1 MKKSEIEDILM
12 NFSYKEEFRSN
23 AEESFIIFYREYSK
37 YLYKVVI
44 EAKKKYPF
52 LRHDIIDD
60 IVNNTFL
67 KIYENPLLF
76 KIDESHSDLNIDAR
90 LKAYLST
97 IAKNNLKDLLN
108 TEIKENHLKIIDDDE
123 NVFDPPEIETDEN
136 ISLSQMRIILDEVLN
151 TFKERDKAILLT
163 LYEFY
168 EEGKNTPSET
178 LDWLCEVHKTTRD
191 NIKAIKSRCNKKII
205 DHFNSKLTN
214 TKTISK

>member
-1 MKKSEIEDILM
+1 M
-12 NFSYKEEFRSN
+12 NFAYKEEFRSN
-23 AEESFIIFYREYSK
+23 AENSFIRFYKEYSK

-44 EAKKKYPF
+44 EAKRKYTF
-52 LRHDIIDD
+52 LREDIIHD

-76 KIDESHSDLNIDAR
+76 QIDESHSDLITDAR
-90 LKAYLST
+90 FKAYLST

-123 NVFDPPEIETDEN
+123 NIFNPPEIETEEN
-136 ISLSQMRIILDEVLN
+136 ISLSQMRITLDEVLN

>member
-1 MKKSEIEDILM
+1 M
-12 NFSYKEEFRSN
+12 NFSYKEEFKSN
-23 AEESFIIFYREYSK
+23 AENSFTIFYREYSK

-44 EAKKKYPF
+44 EAKKKYTF
-52 LRHDIIDD
+52 LRNDIIDD

-76 KIDESHSDLNIDAR
+76 QIDESHSDQSTDAR

-123 NVFDPPEIETDEN
+123 QIFDPPEIETDEN

-178 LDWLCEVHKTTRD
+178 LDWLCKVHKTTRD